1 MLTVQAYLKSPKTRK
16 VLSSRPG
23 DEGFSLI
30 ELVVVVAVLAI
41 LAAIAIPAFTSINDK
56 AATAAAQNT
65 IAQIAK
71 ECAVKKAN
79 GDPYTF
85 NVPKPNS
92 YTITPATGDCTG
104 PIVATKDANSSADLP
119 TSYTYT
125 VTTGLKTCVLGTGKA
140 AFCTNGVW

>member
-1 MLTVQAYLKSPKTRK
+1 MLSVQAYLQNPDTRR
-16 VLSSRPG
+16 VLARRPG

-79 GDPYTF
+79 GDQYVF

-92 YTITPATGDCTG
+92 YTITPGNGDCSG
-104 PIVATKDANSSADLP
+104 PIVALKDVGSSSDLP

-125 VTTGLKTCVLGTGKA
+125 VTTGQKTCVLGGGKA
-140 AFCTNGVW
+140 AYCSNGVW